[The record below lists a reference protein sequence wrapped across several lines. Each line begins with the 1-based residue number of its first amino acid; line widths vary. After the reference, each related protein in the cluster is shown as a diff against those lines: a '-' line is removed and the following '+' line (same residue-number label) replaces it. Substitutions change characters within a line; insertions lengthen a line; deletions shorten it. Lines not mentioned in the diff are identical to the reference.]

1 MIGNMKLK
9 LKVADSTS
17 RLPMLCLH
25 DYWVNHDER
34 FFPYSL
40 GEQKQNV
47 RRVIKK
53 YCNDKDKIVEIASV
67 FPSVLEAV
75 SECIKEKIINP
86 RDVELTVFREEDING
101 HFFDTYRFTEDGEL
115 DIDYKLRDLINW
127 LLH

>member
-1 MIGNMKLK
+1 MKLK
-9 LKVADSTS
+9 LKIADSTN
-17 RLPMLCLH
+17 RLPWLCLRE
-25 DYWVNHDER
+25 YWINHDER

-86 RDVELTVFREEDING
+86 KDVELTVFREEDYKG
-101 HFFDTYRFTEDGEL
+101 HFFDTYCFTSDGEL
-115 DIDYKLRDLINW
+115 DGDYKLSDLINW